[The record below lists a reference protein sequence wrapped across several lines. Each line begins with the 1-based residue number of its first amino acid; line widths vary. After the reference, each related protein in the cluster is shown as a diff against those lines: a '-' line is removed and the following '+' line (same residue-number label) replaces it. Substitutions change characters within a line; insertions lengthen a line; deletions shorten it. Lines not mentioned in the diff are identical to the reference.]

1 MAEPVQGESGEI
13 RLCGIWAKN
22 RAEWL
27 TTLLG
32 FCRVR
37 TVAVGFYDAMGDEA
51 VDFIVKQTTLQT
63 IFLAGEYIDKVINM
77 KKKGMLESVDRI
89 VTYDNEYTQ
98 AQKDGAAEVGLTC
111 MTWKEALEVGKANPN
126 EQMQEISTKDVYI
139 MSYTSGTTGDA
150 KGVKLT
156 SRMLLTVVDT
166 VLTRLRITAESRCIS
181 YLPLPHS
188 FEQCMMGMALQTGC
202 KIGYYQGNP
211 AKLVEDCGLLQ
222 PTVFPSV
229 PRLYNRIYGQIK
241 AKFDAATGCKAWLA
255 GKALASKSQALEAN
269 ASYTSGC
276 YDFLVFNKVKA
287 LLGGKVE
294 YMVTG
299 SAPIDLAVLNF
310 LKVAFCCPIMEGYG
324 LTETCGASS
333 ITSADDPVAGH
344 VGGPIECVKFRLR
357 DVPEMNYLATDKP
370 YPRGEVQMM
379 GTNVTKGYY
388 KRPDKTAEAFDAEG
402 WFCSGDVAVVYPNGS
417 VKIIDRAKNIF
428 KLS

>member
-1 MAEPVQGESGEI
+1 
-13 RLCGIWAKN
+13 
-22 RAEWL
+22 
-27 TTLLG
+27 
-32 FCRVR
+32 
-37 TVAVGFYDAMGDEA
+37 
-51 VDFIVKQTTLQT
+51 
-63 IFLAGEYIDKVINM
+63 
-77 KKKGMLESVDRI
+77 
-89 VTYDNEYTQ
+89 
-98 AQKDGAAEVGLTC
+98 
-111 MTWKEALEVGKANPN
+111 
-126 EQMQEISTKDVYI
+126 MQEIGTKDVYI

-166 VLTRLRITAESRCIS
+166 VLTRLRITNGSRCIS

-255 GKALASKSQALEAN
+255 GKALASKSAALEAN
-269 ASYTSGC
+269 ATYTSGC

-310 LKVAFCCPIMEGYG
+310 LKVAFSCPIMEGYG

-333 ITSADDPVAGH
+333 ITASEDPVAGH

-357 DVPEMNYLATDKP
+357 DVPEMNYLSTDKP

-388 KRPDKTAEAFDAEG
+388 KRPDKTAEAFDEEG
-402 WFCSGDVAVVYPNGS
+402 WFCSGDVATVYPNGS

-428 KLS
+428 KLSQGEYIAPEKLENVYVLCPLVAQICIYGDSLRNNVVCIICVEEPDV